1 MPHHGAIK
9 EKFIQDLK
17 KSIKTVQGNSTLASK
32 GSAAM
37 YGMVAKIPLSSIVED
52 FMIALLGKV
61 YSRQ

>member
-9 EKFIQDLK
+9 EKFVQDLK
-17 KSIKTVQGNSTLASK
+17 KSIEVVKANKELETK

-61 YSRQ
+61 YSVR